1 MSRPTPPSFA
11 ELAADPE
18 IAALL
23 DFEPVPR
30 AYVRTDSWTPELQRE
45 FIARLAFHGS
55 PGRACE
61 DMGRDRGGARRLYKG
76 KDSESFQAAWDDAV
90 GLAVERDAERHAMQ
104 FLPPGTVPPSIRQ
117 QRKAAA
123 AVADAP
129 EPLLPGQV
137 YNEYGEPEDEQ
148 YYRERGENAVPSVCA
163 KLLAIRRLFLRDIS
177 GCAGKRAAFEI
188 LTELPIDWEL
198 AKTLGPQA
206 DEPWHN
212 ANQRKPDM
220 ILMAESGWTAG
231 SVGYG
236 PDRMQQRRE
245 EIDEYR
251 AEQGLPPVDWSN
263 PEMED
268 DDADESA
275 PAKAGA

>member
-1 MSRPTPPSFA
+1 MSSKPEPPTFA
-11 ELAADPE
+11 ELVADPE

-30 AYVRTDSWTPELQRE
+30 AYTRKDSWTPALQRE
-45 FIARLAFHGS
+45 LIARLAVHGS
-55 PGRACE
+55 VGKASE
-61 DMGRDRGGARRLYKG
+61 EMSRDRGGARRLYKAA
-76 KDSESFQAAWDDAV
+76 DATSFRAAWDSAV
-90 GLAVERDAERHAMQ
+90 SLAVEREAERHAMQ
-104 FLPPGTVPPSIRQ
+104 FLPPDTIPPSIRQ
-117 QRKAAA
+117 MRKAS
-123 AVADAP
+123 AP
-129 EPLLPGQV
+129 AEPDECPGLLPGQV
-137 YNEYGEPEDEQ
+137 WNEYGEPEDEA
-148 YYRERGENAVPSVCA
+148 YFRERGENAMPSICT

-220 ILMAESGWTAG
+220 ILAAETGWTFG
-231 SVGYG
+231 HEGYG
-236 PDRMQQRRE
+236 PDRTAQARRH
-245 EIDEYR
+245 IDEYL
-251 AEQGLPPVDWSN
+251 AEQGMEPVVWDAPS
-263 PEMED
+263 ED
-268 DDADESA
+268 GA